1 MLFSTFGANLFVNI
15 LVSKGV
21 IRAGNGV
28 HRAGQDKITKIIF
41 VLNMFLK
48 KSKIYYQKKYH
59 NKYPRN
65 TGLLDNLWIF

>member
-28 HRAGQDKITKIIF
+28 HRAG
-41 VLNMFLK
+41 
-48 KSKIYYQKKYH
+48 
-59 NKYPRN
+59 
-65 TGLLDNLWIF
+65 LDF